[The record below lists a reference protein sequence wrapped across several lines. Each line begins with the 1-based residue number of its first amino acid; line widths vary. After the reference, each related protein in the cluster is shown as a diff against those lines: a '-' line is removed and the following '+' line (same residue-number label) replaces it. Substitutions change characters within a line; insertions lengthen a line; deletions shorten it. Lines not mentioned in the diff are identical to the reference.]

1 MGTTATPAWARRAA
15 AVVLAGLGLWLAG
28 CASEDTAVEI
38 VCPPARVLTDADR
51 LVRFQGGSDLTDVDF
66 EARLDQPFIAC
77 TFDEDSYTIEADLA
91 LRFLLARG
99 PADADREAKFEYFV
113 AITTV
118 QGQRV
123 VAREEFGLIVPFEG
137 NRTQVAVTDEITP
150 RIPLRATQTGAEYL
164 VYVGFKLTPDEMSYN
179 RSGG

>member
-1 MGTTATPAWARRAA
+1 MLERT
-15 AVVLAGLGLWLAG
+15 L
-28 CASEDTAVEI
+28 
-38 VCPPARVLTDADR
+38 
-51 LVRFQGGSDLTDVDF
+51 
-66 EARLDQPFIAC
+66 
-77 TFDEDSYTIEADLA
+77 ADLA

-137 NRTQVAVTDEITP
+137 NRTQVAVTDEVTP

-164 VYVGFKLTPDEMSYN
+164 VYVGFKLTPDEMTYN
-179 RSGG
+179 RGGG